1 MTSVNYTPQ
10 QKLIVDYL
18 DAGKTLTN
26 KTAIMCLGI
35 GSLSSRM
42 AELKRKGYEF
52 TTEKDFDERDET
64 HYVKYKASAKKA
76 PAAEA

>member
-1 MTSVNYTPQ
+1 MSGTVSYTPQ
-10 QKLIVDYL
+10 QRLIVDYL

-52 TTEKDFDERDET
+52 ETEREYDERDDT
-64 HYVKYKASAKKA
+64 HYLKYRKAQTS
-76 PAAEA
+76 E